1 MSANPET
8 DLLPSDW
15 ETKFNPLSKMI
26 MIKTIRPD
34 RVLFSASLFV
44 ENKLGDKFVNPSPF
58 KFEELYDNSTKLT
71 PVIFILS
78 PGTDP
83 FGIL

>member
-1 MSANPET
+1 MV
-8 DLLPSDW
+8 
-15 ETKFNPLSKMI
+15 
-26 MIKTIRPD
+26 KTIRPD

-44 ENKLGDKFVNPSPF
+44 ENKIGDKFVNPSAF
-58 KFEELYDNSTKLT
+58 KFEELYESSSKTQ

-83 FGIL
+83 FSILQTFAQ